1 MAIDLST
8 AGITVN
14 YAAETTAGARP
25 TTGYKKVSGIK
36 SIPELNPEPETL
48 ESTTLEAI
56 EWKTYIEGLKDLGG
70 ALAFTANLTQQ
81 LMDDWDEVLDANET
95 AKTAGLRLWVCI
107 LIPGLEKAFFFPFTP
122 AKMGMP
128 SAEVNAVL
136 EINLYMTPIGEPDWF
151 EKPTIGEA
159 GPGGEEPQ
167 SYSTRQATKKTT
179 EVNV

>member
-14 YAAETTAGARP
+14 YAAETTAGTRP
-25 TTGYKKVSGIK
+25 TTGYKKISGIK

-81 LMDDWDEVLDANET
+81 LMDDWDEVLDANDT
-95 AKTAGLRLWVCI
+95 AKATGLRLWVCI
-107 LIPGLEKAFFFPFTP
+107 LIPGLTKAFFFPFTP

-136 EINLYMTPIGEPDWF
+136 EINLYMTPVGEPDWY
-151 EKPTIGEA
+151 EKPTATAALNE
-159 GPGGEEPQ
+159 PGSTQ
-167 SYSTRQATKKTT
+167 AYSARQAAKKTT